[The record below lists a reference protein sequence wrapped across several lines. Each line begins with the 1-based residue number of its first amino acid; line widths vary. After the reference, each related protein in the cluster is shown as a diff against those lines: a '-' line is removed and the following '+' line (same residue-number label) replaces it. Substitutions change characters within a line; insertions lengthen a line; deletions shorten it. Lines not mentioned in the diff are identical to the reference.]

1 MIRWIRSTTIPET
14 DMNAIARS
22 TYRTASIIMTGI
34 VVATA
39 PAARA
44 QTAPSARNTFEVLT
58 SSGALIPTGTERS
71 AIKDAPLSTIQA
83 SYVMHSRFAVTAMF
97 GWARSRDLATAN
109 TPKLDVFT
117 YDIGAE
123 ARAPQMNAS
132 ESVSFTPFA
141 GIGAGARS
149 YNYRKLDVDA
159 THNLAGYASAGGE
172 LGMGRVHLRLEMRD
186 YVAGFKPLNGLGT
199 SATRNDVVALIGV
212 RFATRGE

>member
-1 MIRWIRSTTIPET
+1 
-14 DMNAIARS
+14 MNAIARS

-34 VVATA
+34 LISSAS
-39 PAARA
+39 AALA

>member
-1 MIRWIRSTTIPET
+1 
-14 DMNAIARS
+14 MNAIARS

-34 VVATA
+34 LISSGS
-39 PAARA
+39 AALA

>member
-1 MIRWIRSTTIPET
+1 
-14 DMNAIARS
+14 MNAIARS

-97 GWARSRDLATAN
+97 GWARSRDLETAN

-186 YVAGFKPLNGLGT
+186 YVAGFKPLTGLGT
-199 SATRNDVVALIGV
+199 STTRNDVVALIGV

>member
-1 MIRWIRSTTIPET
+1 
-14 DMNAIARS
+14 MNAIARS

-34 VVATA
+34 LISSAS
-39 PAARA
+39 AARA

-172 LGMGRVHLRLEMRD
+172 VGMGRVHLRLELRD
-186 YVAGFKPLNGLGT
+186 YVAGFKPLNGVGA
-199 SATRNDVVALIGV
+199 SATRNDVVALVGL
-212 RFATRGE
+212 RFATRGQ

>member
-1 MIRWIRSTTIPET
+1 
-14 DMNAIARS
+14 MNAIARS

>member
-1 MIRWIRSTTIPET
+1 
-14 DMNAIARS
+14 
-22 TYRTASIIMTGI
+22 
-34 VVATA
+34 
-39 PAARA
+39 
-44 QTAPSARNTFEVLT
+44 
-58 SSGALIPTGTERS
+58 
-71 AIKDAPLSTIQA
+71 
-83 SYVMHSRFAVTAMF
+83 MF

-159 THNLAGYASAGGE
+159 THNLAAYASAGGE

>member
-1 MIRWIRSTTIPET
+1 
-14 DMNAIARS
+14 MNAIARS
-22 TYRTASIIMTGI
+22 THRTASIIMTGI
-34 VVATA
+34 LISSAS
-39 PAARA
+39 AALA